1 MSDALKIEGVGHS
14 YQEGDPVLRDI
25 DLTLESGEFL
35 TLLGPS
41 GCGKTT
47 LLRIVG
53 GFLKPTE
60 GSVFLNGEDV
70 TRVPPHKRRVNL
82 VFQRAALFPHLD
94 VYDNLAFGLKLAR
107 VPKKEIDGRVREAL
121 ELVRLEGLAA
131 ASSPADRRSGSR
143 WRGR

>member
-1 MSDALKIEGVGHS
+1 MSDAALRIEGVGHS

-25 DLTLESGEFL
+25 DLELAPGEFL

-53 GFLKPTE
+53 GFIRPTE

-70 TRVPPHKRRVNL
+70 TRVPPHKRRVGHRPSL
-82 VFQRAALFPHLD
+82 TPPRPGAMPPAGRA
-94 VYDNLAFGLKLAR
+94 GAR
-107 VPKKEIDGRVREAL
+107 PGCRA
-121 ELVRLEGLAA
+121 
-131 ASSPADRRSGSR
+131 RRR
-143 WRGR
+143 R